1 MRKISIKAESWPL
14 RQRFAIARGSKIA
27 AELISVEIKHGDMTG
42 RGEAVPYA
50 RYGETVETA
59 SAAIEALIPALQD
72 GMGRDALADALLPGA
87 ARNAVD
93 CALWDLEAKLAGQSV
108 YELAALPAPKKL
120 TTAYT
125 IILDQA
131 DTMAKAAAEARAYP
145 LLKIKLGG
153 AQGVMADITRLAAVA
168 EARPD
173 AQLIVDANE
182 GWQAEDLARYAEALG
197 RYGVVFFEQ
206 PVPQAQEAALAQI
219 NLPFCADESVHDRA
233 DIAALPAAYGWVN
246 LKLDKTGGLSEAL
259 ACVDVARQS
268 GRKIMVGCMVASSL
282 SMAPAFVLA
291 QHADMVDLDGPLW
304 LAEDCPHGLTFD
316 GATISPPSAAL
327 WGA

>member
-1 MRKISIKAESWPL
+1 MRKISIKAETWPL

-27 AELISVEIKHGDMTG
+27 AEVISVEIAEGGVIG

-59 SAAIEALIPALQD
+59 NAAIEALVPALEK
-72 GMGRDALADALLPGA
+72 GLTREALADALLPGA

-93 CALWDLEAKLAGQSV
+93 CALWDFEAKQSCQPAYALAG
-108 YELAALPAPKKL
+108 LAAPKPL

-125 IILDQA
+125 IILDHA
-131 DTMAKAAAEARAYP
+131 DKMAQAAAQARAYP

-153 AQGVMADITRLAAVA
+153 PQGVMADMTRLAAVA

-182 GWQAEDLARYAEALG
+182 GWQAEEVARYAEALG

-219 NLPFCADESVHDRA
+219 NLPFCADESVHDRH
-233 DIAALPAAYGWVN
+233 DIAALSGAYSWVN
-246 LKLDKTGGLSEAL
+246 IKLDKSGGLSEAL
-259 ACVDVARQS
+259 ACIAAARS
-268 GRKIMVGCMVASSL
+268 SNRKIMVGCMVATSL
-282 SMAPAFVLA
+282 SMAPAFLLA
-291 QHADMVDLDGPLW
+291 QQADMVDLDGPLW
-304 LAEDCPHGLTFD
+304 LAEDCPNGLRFD
-316 GATISPPSAAL
+316 GAHILPPSTTL
-327 WGA
+327 WG